1 MTDINNPKEDLTNTG
16 LRHAAFSGNSRSNF
30 LEVLDIAK
38 AGYFDEAHQYIKME
52 RRTWTL
58 QGKNQIPFGF
68 WFFACARHEH
78 ILTGESPKCA
88 R

>member
-58 QGKNQIPFGF
+58 QG
-68 WFFACARHEH
+68 R
-78 ILTGESPKCA
+78 PKKISSQ
-88 R
+88 